1 LENIGDKNMTQR
13 PGDAEITI
21 NGEPH
26 KLRLTLG
33 ALAQIEDA
41 LGGDFDAL
49 QARLK
54 NPRISDMILI
64 LHALLTGGGAGLS
77 LQLLKASDVDL
88 AQAARAIAAA
98 FQALS
103 DDNDDTG
110 APGKRQ
116 ANPAPPSASS
126 AGA

>member
-1 LENIGDKNMTQR
+1 MTHR

-49 QARLK
+49 QARLQA
-54 NPRISDMILI
+54 PRINDVILI

-98 FQALS
+98 FQALG
-103 DDNDDTG
+103 DDAE

-126 AGA
+126 AEA

>member
-1 LENIGDKNMTQR
+1 MAHR

-21 NGEPH
+21 NGEAM

-54 NPRISDMILI
+54 SPRISDVILI

-98 FQALS
+98 FQALG
-103 DDNDDTG
+103 DDAE

-116 ANPAPPSASS
+116 ARPSASS
-126 AGA
+126 AEA

>member
-1 LENIGDKNMTQR
+1 MTHR

-21 NGEPH
+21 NGEAM

-54 NPRISDMILI
+54 NPRISDVILI

-98 FQALS
+98 FQALG
-103 DDNDDTG
+103 DDAE
-110 APGKRQ
+110 APGKSQ
-116 ANPAPPSASS
+116 ADPSAPTPASS
-126 AGA
+126 AEA

>member
-1 LENIGDKNMTQR
+1 MTHR

-21 NGEPH
+21 NGEPMR
-26 KLRLTLG
+26 LRLTLG

-54 NPRISDMILI
+54 NPRISDVILI
-64 LHALLTGGGAGLS
+64 LHALLAGGGAGLS

-98 FQALS
+98 FQALG
-103 DDNDDTG
+103 DDAE
-110 APGKRQ
+110 APGKPQ
-116 ANPAPPSASS
+116 ASPSALS
-126 AGA
+126 AEA